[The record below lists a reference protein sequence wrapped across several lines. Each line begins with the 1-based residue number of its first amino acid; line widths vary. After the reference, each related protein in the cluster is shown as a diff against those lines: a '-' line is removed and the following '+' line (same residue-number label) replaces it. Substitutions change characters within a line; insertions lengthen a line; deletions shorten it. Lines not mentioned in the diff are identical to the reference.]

1 MEDSTSRMAEANQ
14 PPERRLREL
23 LEQLTELGFCLP
35 GSLSTRKLRCGNPRC
50 RCRADPPQ
58 LHGPY
63 TYWTRKVAGRTVA
76 QLLSPEQAERY
87 RPWIEN
93 DRRLRQL
100 VSELEALATKT
111 AQTAEGWA
119 PKPRPKAPGRRP
131 S

>member
-1 MEDSTSRMAEANQ
+1 MEDSTRPMADTNQ
-14 PPERRLREL
+14 PPEQRLREL

-63 TYWTRKVAGRTVA
+63 TYWTRKVAGRTIA

-100 VSELEALATKT
+100 VSELEALATET
-111 AQTAEGWA
+111 AHTAEGWA
-119 PKPRPKAPGRRP
+119 PKPRPKAPGRRT